1 MIGIEQRIAQLVVFI
16 GELNG
21 GLLEY
26 NAFLHAVVL
35 GEGAGSDVADDDF
48 QGNDGDLLH
57 QGLPL
62 GQLLDKV
69 GGNAL
74 LFQIGHQA
82 VAHLVVDD
90 ALARNGAFFQPVESG
105 GVVLVIHDQKLGI
118 VGGEN
123 LFGLALIQLLQF
135 FHLCLPPYVYSLS
148 VSGNGGSHLRPPSH
162 TL

>member
-1 MIGIEQRIAQLVVFI
+1 MIGIEQRIAQLVIFI

-21 GLLEY
+21 GLLEH

-35 GEGAGSDVADDDF
+35 GEGTGSDVADDDF
-48 QGNDGDLLH
+48 QRNDGDLLH
-57 QGLPL
+57 QRLPL

-74 LFQIGHQA
+74 LFKISHQA

-90 ALARNGAFFQPVESG
+90 ALACDGALFQPVEGG
-105 GVVLVIHDQKLGI
+105 GVVLVIHDQEFGI

-148 VSGNGGSHLRPPSH
+148 VSGNGGSLLRPPSH